1 MWGELAQPILRTAR
15 AATRRQNRARPH
27 DNLSMRYLCD
37 AGRHFHKDDGTS
49 RARVLPQ
56 LSPGW
61 PIPTTTVTHS
71 SLQSLPPVSVWRLS
85 GSCYPPVSV
94 CVCRCVHARAYVID
108 PLPVADSS
116 LPKVRK
122 GALLLI
128 GTLFQKLP
136 KFLNCNLVRMDIKV
150 FYGVLTNASAGP
162 PPPLGP
168 GRPYPVFYLFFK

>member
-1 MWGELAQPILRTAR
+1 M
-15 AATRRQNRARPH
+15 
-27 DNLSMRYLCD
+27 
-37 AGRHFHKDDGTS
+37 
-49 RARVLPQ
+49 
-56 LSPGW
+56 
-61 PIPTTTVTHS
+61 
-71 SLQSLPPVSVWRLS
+71 
-85 GSCYPPVSV
+85 
-94 CVCRCVHARAYVID
+94 CRCVHARAYVID

-136 KFLNCNLVRMDIKV
+136 KFLNYIKV